1 MVVGTTQ
8 TFNFELQIIDKI
20 GGNRPLVFCLDV
32 KCFDK

>member
-20 GGNRPLVFCLDV
+20 GGNRHFGVLP
-32 KCFDK
+32 